1 MFVSNVTWLLSSWEC
16 FAPLYVIVATWV
28 SLIISKDPQVG
39 WVTSLEMRVE
49 KNKVQFHPN
58 LLSHFMLGRHFTTF
72 FVSDFHSA
80 HIMRA
85 SYLRN
90 QAKAKTLPLVRIEQL
105 SDYNIAAKKIGT
117 VLPVYKVYKPL

>member
-39 WVTSLEMRVE
+39 WLASLEMRVE
-49 KNKVQFHPN
+49 KKKVQFYLD
-58 LLSHFMLGRHFTTF
+58 LLSLFMLGRHFKKN
-72 FVSDFHSA
+72 FVSDFHSPY
-80 HIMRA
+80 IVRA

-90 QAKAKTLPLVRIEQL
+90 
-105 SDYNIAAKKIGT
+105 
-117 VLPVYKVYKPL
+117 